1 MKMIWRRL
9 RSHYYQRQLGRKELP
24 ELIRDYV
31 QAFHG
36 FNFDKPIAETEFVI
50 FDTETTGLSAKKG
63 HRIIS
68 ISAVRLKES
77 RIDLSESFHELVNP
91 NRDIPSASTAIHGI
105 LPHMVNGKP
114 TIEEILP
121 DFIRYIGAS
130 VLVAHHEW
138 LDMSFLNRE
147 MTHQYGLPFQN
158 VVLDTAIL
166 DEVLVAK
173 KKPGNLAT
181 TMKAGSTL
189 DAVADRYHV
198 PVEQLHSSF
207 WDALTTAQIF
217 QQMIK
222 KIQGLGILYLKDLLK
237 LASTPPSVGLFKP
250 SQFSTQG

>member
-9 RSHYYQRQLGRKELP
+9 RSHYYQRQLRRKDLP
-24 ELIRDYV
+24 EVIRDYL

-36 FNFDKPIAETEFVI
+36 FNFDKPIAEAEFVI
-50 FDTETTGLSAKKG
+50 FDTETTGLSAKRG

-68 ISAVRLKES
+68 ISAVRLREG

-105 LPHMVNGKP
+105 QPHMVDGKP
-114 TIEEILP
+114 TIEEVLP
-121 DFIRYIGAS
+121 DFVRYVGAS

-147 MTHQYGLPFQN
+147 MTRYYGLPFQN
-158 VVLDTAIL
+158 IVLDTAVL
-166 DEVLVAK
+166 DQVLVAK
-173 KKPGNLAT
+173 KRPGQMAAMIKT
-181 TMKAGSTL
+181 GSTL
-189 DAVADRYHV
+189 DAVAERYHV
-198 PVEQLHSSF
+198 PVEELHSSF

-237 LASTPPSVGLFKP
+237 LAYTPPSVGLFKP
-250 SQFSTQG
+250 SHFSTQA